1 MLDMNIIIT
10 CCNLISSVQEL
21 MAKWKIFV
29 PPQNLYLN
37 AAMKNLTS
45 SCGSKQLTGL
55 EIIRQLFGI
64 ELQNPKYDQGSTS
77 DFNDHVL
84 EVVQKIESLLDAEME
99 RVRVAASIVLWSLKE
114 EEDSM
119 VGNIIYV

>member
-29 PPQNLYLN
+29 QPQNLYLN
-37 AAMKNLTS
+37 AAMKNLAS

-64 ELQNPKYDQGSTS
+64 ELQNSKYDQGSTS

-99 RVRVAASIVLWSLKE
+99 RVRVAASIMLWSLKE

>member
-1 MLDMNIIIT
+1 
-10 CCNLISSVQEL
+10 
-21 MAKWKIFV
+21 MAKWKIFIQ
-29 PPQNLYLN
+29 PQNLYLN
-37 AAMKNLTS
+37 TAMKNLTS

-77 DFNDHVL
+77 DFNDDVL
-84 EVVQKIESLLDAEME
+84 EVVQKIECLLDAEME
-99 RVRVAASIVLWSLKE
+99 RVRVAASIMLWCLKE

>member
-29 PPQNLYLN
+29 QPQNLYLN

-99 RVRVAASIVLWSLKE
+99 RVRVAASIVLWSLRE

>member
-29 PPQNLYLN
+29 QPQNLYLN